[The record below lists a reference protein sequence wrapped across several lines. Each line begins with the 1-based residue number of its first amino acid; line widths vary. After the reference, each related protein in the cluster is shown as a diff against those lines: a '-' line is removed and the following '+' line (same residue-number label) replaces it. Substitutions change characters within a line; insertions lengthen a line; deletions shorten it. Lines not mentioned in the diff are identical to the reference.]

1 MPHIKLIINFR
12 EISVHVNPDTNMMI
26 SDFVISNLPPMVLF
40 KVQAVLKSL
49 PFHCIA
55 TVHLSNLN
63 NVKIY
68 NFVTFLVNH
77 CVRAITAPIP

>member
-1 MPHIKLIINFR
+1 MPHIKLIINLR
-12 EISVHVNPDTNMMI
+12 EISVFVNPDTNMMI
-26 SDFVISNLPPMVLF
+26 SDNKFNLPPIVLF
-40 KVQAVLKSL
+40 KVHAVLKSL

-63 NVKIY
+63 NVKMD
-68 NFVTFLVNH
+68 NFVTFLVNP